1 MVLAKNSGP
10 ATGRSQRSRA
20 TPARFRQGGESGAA
34 CGHGQTP
41 ETLPEAP
48 NGSSARE
55 SGASSRSAAPATVEG
70 QEGQGSRSALSVLS
84 EVAFSQGSGGTSSG
98 GGAPGAGRCRRQA
111 RRRRSPD
118 NTRRSG
124 DEGNGDDSSEEEKE
138 EEEEEEEDDANADDE
153 EPPRVSDE
161 MIDELLRNSDAE
173 GEGDEG
179 GGKKSKGKA
188 PRRAG
193 PAEQTA
199 AAAAPIAK
207 STGAKPS
214 SKVYKLQVS
223 AARAKDNR
231 KGYREMSVLLLQRLC
246 VHRGIRRMST
256 EKNSGVLALKL
267 EGQDL
272 TLKRTTPYYGDFD
285 NIVEGKY
292 HYSI

>member
-10 ATGRSQRSRA
+10 ATGRSQRPRA
-20 TPARFRQGGESGAA
+20 TPLRFRQGGESGAA

-111 RRRRSPD
+111 RSPD